1 MNYSFGSKIFITL
14 LFVAIFVSFFAL
26 CAAIWPGVDSL

>member
-14 LFVAIFVSFFAL
+14 LFVAIFVSFF
-26 CAAIWPGVDSL
+26 CAMCRDLAGGG